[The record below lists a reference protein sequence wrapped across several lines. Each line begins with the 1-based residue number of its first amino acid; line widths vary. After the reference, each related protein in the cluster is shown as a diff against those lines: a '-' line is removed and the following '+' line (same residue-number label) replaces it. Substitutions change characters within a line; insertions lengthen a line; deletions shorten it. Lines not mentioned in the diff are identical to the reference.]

1 MSNNIHIISSVLGNI
16 RSGYQRRINVTS
28 HVKSDE
34 VLNLLNKLTCHG
46 FIYGYNNNNHLVKI
60 YLKYNRNFEIIKNFK
75 IYSTPGR
82 KVFVSVYKLKSLVYL
97 FPTAW
102 FLLSTDKGLK
112 THQEAIDLNM
122 GGELLFSIQT

>member
-97 FPTAW
+97 FPTA
-102 FLLSTDKGLK
+102 
-112 THQEAIDLNM
+112 
-122 GGELLFSIQT
+122 